1 MQKWAWL
8 ERNVGVVKKF
18 RVCFAR
24 DYVYGPLNL
33 QHVPTPMRPQTQ
45 RGRGHVI
52 AMLSC
57 IPI

>member
-1 MQKWAWL
+1 MKAGESRL
-8 ERNVGVVKKF
+8 TAMPYE
-18 RVCFAR
+18 
-24 DYVYGPLNL
+24 
-33 QHVPTPMRPQTQ
+33 QHVNKVVPRAYRPQTE